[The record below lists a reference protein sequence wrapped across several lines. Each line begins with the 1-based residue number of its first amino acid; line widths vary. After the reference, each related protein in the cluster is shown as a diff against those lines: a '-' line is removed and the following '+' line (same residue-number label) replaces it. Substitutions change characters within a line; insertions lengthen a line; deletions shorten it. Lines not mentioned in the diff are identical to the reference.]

1 MIVRGTSHG
10 SVEPNSHRRVAPG
23 RLAREPRRT
32 RLPRAGPAAHPLR
45 DVAQERLAELAHRLG
60 REPQLA
66 VGAALEVAAVAQR
79 PLELLQ
85 GLGSHGS
92 VRAELPGERVEVD
105 VVHPRAVVR
114 LRELVGERV
123 ELGEVLQRAGAV
135 AETHPL
141 VALEALR
148 ARPVLTGAQGL
159 EVGVHPRELLHQL
172 RRPEGLLRELHQLLA
187 LLGRH
192 RVEHPLGGGRT
203 LGERVE
209 QLVHVL
215 RVVGEVVAVLVHEVT
230 ELLVRDAAGGVL
242 LQQVVEVGEH
252 LLDGLP
258 VLLGGALERLLHA
271 GEALV
276 EELAAE
282 QVLDLLV
289 GLARLRGLPVV
300 RRQLADRG
308 RGGGRQVVEHEL
320 AERAVAVVQR
330 DVAGQLP
337 ALGEDGL
344 VEQLLDL
351 AHRAVEVVAL
361 AGSRAGARRR
371 GGRARRGRPGRC
383 PRAAGTRASRAPA
396 SSPP

>member
-10 SVEPNSHRRVAPG
+10 SVEPNSQRRVAPG

-32 RLPRAGPAAHPLR
+32 RLPRAGPPAHPLR
-45 DVAQERLAELAHRLG
+45 DVAQQRLAELAHRLG

-85 GLGSHGS
+85 GLGRHRG
-92 VRAELPGERVEVD
+92 VGAELPGERVEVD
-105 VVHPRAVVR
+105 VVHPCAVVR

-123 ELGEVLQRAGAV
+123 ELGEVLQGAGAV
-135 AETHPL
+135 AEPHPCPR
-141 VALEALR
+141 ATLEVLR
-148 ARPVLTGAQGL
+148 ARPVLAGTQGL
-159 EVGVHPRELLHQL
+159 EVGVHPGELLHQL
-172 RRPEGLLRELHQLLA
+172 RRAEGLLRELHQLLA

-230 ELLVRDAAGGVL
+230 ELLVRDALAGVL

-282 QVLDLLV
+282 QVLDRLV

-308 RGGGRQVVEHEL
+308 RRWRTAGC
-320 AERAVAVVQR
+320 RA
-330 DVAGQLP
+330 
-337 ALGEDGL
+337 
-344 VEQLLDL
+344 
-351 AHRAVEVVAL
+351 
-361 AGSRAGARRR
+361 
-371 GGRARRGRPGRC
+371 
-383 PRAAGTRASRAPA
+383 
-396 SSPP
+396 